1 MKKRDNTSALQRGG
15 REFPQTPWTL
25 VLSAA
30 EQWEA
35 KEILYRLYWRP
46 LCCLLQRKGFTS
58 QDAEEYTQDFLAQIL
73 LGKEFID
80 KVDRKRAKKFRS
92 FLVKAFLN
100 HVYDQLRRRRG
111 HTLDDAQSAAV
122 ELPDLRDAA
131 RTFDYEW
138 GVGIL
143 QRVMEDVKAQ
153 CLQDGLDIHWRA
165 FEEHLLTPTLE
176 DKNPPSLADI
186 CKRWRVSSASQL
198 SNMIVTVKRRF
209 QKTLLQCLT
218 NVTDSQQGFHDEL
231 EDFIEIF
238 SNG

>member
-1 MKKRDNTSALQRGG
+1 MKKCDNISPLRHGG
-15 REFPQTPWTL
+15 REFPPTPWTT

-30 EQWEA
+30 EQRDA
-35 KEILYRLYWRP
+35 KETLYRLYWRP
-46 LCCLLQRKGFTS
+46 LCCLLQRKGVPR

-73 LGKEFID
+73 MGKEFID
-80 KVDRKRAKKFRS
+80 KVNRKRAKKFRS

-100 HVYDQLRRRRG
+100 HVYNHSRRKRA
-111 HTLDDAQSAAV
+111 HDLADAQSAAL

-153 CLQDGLDIHWRA
+153 CLRDGLDIHWRA
-165 FEEHLLTPTLE
+165 FEERLLKPTLE
-176 DKNPPSLADI
+176 DKVPPSLADI